1 MKDFVYALDQRNLGR
16 IVPITSDETYDC
28 FDLVKFGDINTRVA
42 SMSLCGVNTNY
53 LSVMEFAAP
62 LVPYGLVL
70 RRIPGRSFDGCNF
83 ELALYK
89 QTKKDRAVLS
99 IGLSGSVLID
109 DLDGVNKFVTPP
121 GPGIGGGPLSYH
133 EFPEIID
140 NAGHR
145 IINDELKYYLAS
157 GPLHHGVLG
166 FMRDG
171 VKKPSYVGAAHI
183 CLPYLVEVRYDVVPK
198 YFDKDK
204 EFIGW
209 FKYSQLSS
217 IVNMQMAISSDPRLA
232 ENELRF
238 GDLDL
243 DVKIKG
249 NTLFTMEPWSAKLIN
264 DFGLLNVIDEKLNP
278 ELY

>member
-16 IVPITSDETYDC
+16 IVPITSCETYDC
-28 FDLVKFGDINTRVA
+28 FDLVKFSDINTRVA

-53 LSVMEFAAP
+53 LSVMGFAAP
-62 LVPYGLVL
+62 LVPYGIVL
-70 RRIPGRSFDGCNF
+70 RSIPGRSFDGCNF

-89 QTKKDRAVLS
+89 QNKKDRAVLS
-99 IGLSGSVLID
+99 IGLSGSVLVD
-109 DLDGVNKFVTPP
+109 DLEGVSKFVAPP

-133 EFPEIID
+133 DFPEVVD

-171 VKKPSYVGAAHI
+171 VRKPGYVGAPHI

-198 YFDKDK
+198 YFDEDK

-209 FKYSQLSS
+209 FKYNQLLS
-217 IVNMQMAISSDPRLA
+217 IVNMQMAVSLDPLLA
-232 ENELRF
+232 NNELRF
-238 GDLDL
+238 ADLDL
-243 DVKIKG
+243 DAKIKG
-249 NTLFTMEPWSAKLIN
+249 NTLVTMEPWSAKLIN
-264 DFGLLNVIDEKLNP
+264 DFSLISLIDEKLNP